1 MIVCIGRLRGA
12 RRFGCFGSMRNEVPR
27 QCSMT
32 PLFAARIVEPKALKS
47 ELMNDTAS
55 PSRSTTERQ
64 VVSVSHGA
72 TAAGF
77 AGAGAAA

>member
-1 MIVCIGRLRGA
+1 
-12 RRFGCFGSMRNEVPR
+12 
-27 QCSMT
+27 MT

-77 AGAGAAA
+77 AGAGATA